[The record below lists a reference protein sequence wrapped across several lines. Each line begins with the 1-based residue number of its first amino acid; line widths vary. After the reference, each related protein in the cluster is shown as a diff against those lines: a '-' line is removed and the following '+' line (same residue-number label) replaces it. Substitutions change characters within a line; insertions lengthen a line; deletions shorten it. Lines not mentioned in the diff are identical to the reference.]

1 MAVATLDP
9 PDDDRP
15 SWPDP
20 GLDELASAQARRF
33 RLIGRAWDQQEEAPA
48 LPVRTD

>member
-1 MAVATLDP
+1 MGLATLDP

-33 RLIGRAWDQQEEAPA
+33 RLIGRAWDQKEETPP
-48 LPVRTD
+48 LPVRTH